1 MNVLVMFCD
10 QLRRDLL
17 GCYGGGLVRTPH
29 LDALAA
35 DSVVFDRCY
44 TPIAICSPARAS
56 LMTGQYPHGHHM
68 YTNSTPPYSY
78 CRHLRPD
85 VPMVQQWA
93 RRDAGATTAYYGK
106 WHIGPV
112 DDLAAAGFDYT
123 HLPPTWPE
131 PSAAAADVA
140 APLPFLSDTQWHP
153 LPQWA
158 PLVASAGPSTGTFAL
173 PMERFPD
180 VVAASHTI
188 DFLRERAAAAEQPP
202 FLAFCAFP
210 GPHGPWLVP
219 EEFGR
224 RYEAK
229 DIPPWPNRDDSLA
242 GKPLNQRKLQHMEF
256 SEGGITYPRLTAAQ
270 EAERLTYNFSYI
282 ELIDEQVGRVVAELK
297 RSGLYDDTLLVFTAD
312 HGDMAG
318 SHGFV
323 SKGGYM
329 YDEIY
334 RIPLLIRVPGVAS
347 GRREREPVT
356 LTDLTATVAHALVE
370 GAGSDPPP
378 RSLAE
383 GDRAAA
389 EPLHGESLLPALRG
403 EGAWERSVA
412 YCEYHGDWYGHYSSR
427 MVADGDW
434 KLVWNL
440 TDLCELYDLN
450 EDPHELTNLFYSDAS
465 AASDASGADA
475 SGAGSS
481 DLAEVRERYF
491 ELLLAEAARTHDGQ
505 LELRQAE
512 LDFDPRRGG
521 IG

>member
-17 GCYGGGLVRTPH
+17 GCYGSELVRTPH

-78 CRHLRPD
+78 CRHLRAD
-85 VPMVQQWA
+85 APMIQQWA
-93 RRDAGATTAYYGK
+93 SRDAAATTAYYGK
-106 WHIGPV
+106 WHIGTV
-112 DDLAAAGFDYT
+112 DDLAAAGFDHT
-123 HLPPTWPE
+123 HLPPEWPDL
-131 PSAAAADVA
+131 AADA
-140 APLPFLSDTQWHP
+140 LPFLSDTQWHP
-153 LPQWA
+153 QAEWA
-158 PLVASAGPSTGTFAL
+158 PPMESADPNTGTFAL

-180 VVAASHTI
+180 VVAAAHTI
-188 DFLRERAAAAEQPP
+188 DFLSDRAAAPGDRP

-229 DIPPWPNRDDSLA
+229 DIPPWPNRDDSFA
-242 GKPLNQRKLQHMEF
+242 SKPLNQRKLQHMEF
-256 SEGGITYPRLTAAQ
+256 SEGGITYPRLSAAQ
-270 EAERLTYNFSYI
+270 EAERLAYNFSYI

-334 RIPLLIRVPGVAS
+334 RIPLLVRVPGVAP

-356 LTDLTATVAHALVE
+356 LTDVTATVAHALAGG
-370 GAGSDPPP
+370 GADTPPP
-378 RSLAE
+378 SSLAE
-383 GDRAAA
+383 VERAEA

-403 EGAWERSVA
+403 EAVWERAVA

-427 MVADGDW
+427 MVTDGDW

-440 TDLCELYDLN
+440 TDLNELYDLN
-450 EDPHELTNLFYSDAS
+450 EDPHELTNLFYSR
-465 AASDASGADA
+465 ASGSEA
-475 SGAGSS
+475 SGG
-481 DLAEVRERYF
+481 LAAVRERYF
-491 ELLLAEAARTHDGQ
+491 GLLMAEAARTHDGQ
-505 LELRQAE
+505 LALRQAE
-512 LDFDPRRGG
+512 LTFDPRRGG
-521 IG
+521 ID